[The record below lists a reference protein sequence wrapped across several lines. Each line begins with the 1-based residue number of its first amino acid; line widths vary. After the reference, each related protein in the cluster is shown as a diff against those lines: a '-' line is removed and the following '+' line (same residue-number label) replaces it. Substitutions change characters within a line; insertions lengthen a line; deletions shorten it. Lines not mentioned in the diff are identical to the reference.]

1 MRQEIGLSRPWR
13 FSQNRAAIRP
23 LPAIPLQSV
32 VNGRFRKQR
41 RATQLKTSRM
51 ALRYACPD
59 NPEKDYKMRITAS
72 HIVNWVDT
80 HAKEAQTN
88 LPRWVRRLCFDAEV
102 TRQLAFPAGD
112 SSFVPGWDGVLSCER
127 GNAWIPTGP
136 SRWEIGCDQ
145 NVVGKAEREY
155 KNRTQQTNPEQRLAC
170 AFVFVTPRRW
180 TKKSE
185 WIAEQK
191 TKNEWADVR
200 AYDADDL
207 EQWLEQSPSVALQF
221 GEELGLLGSG
231 VESCSRHWQS
241 WSQQCAPAI
250 TADALFMD
258 RADVRQNLEARIREA
273 ISASTAFHP
282 LAIRA
287 DSAEE
292 AAAFTVATV
301 LAAGDLADQSLV
313 VTDADGWRYVEAN
326 PQLKVAVAASPEV
339 AQKPVLRAGLFV
351 VVPHV
356 TGNSS
361 GNSQTAEL
369 ILERPYIYEFEKAL
383 IAIGMEESDAK
394 RFAASTGHSWT
405 VLRRQRATN
414 PAIQNPRWL
423 NVPQS
428 ASLAMLCLLGTWNT
442 NKEADRQVVS
452 RLANRPYEE
461 IEGDLRQLAR
471 LDDAPLLCIGSVWKA
486 KSPLELLGLFGDR
499 ITRDQLDRFFA
510 IAREMLE
517 APDPQLELPDGERW
531 MAQVHGKVHSFSGL
545 IFNSICDALIKL
557 AVRGPEQAGLH
568 ALRIGERVESLVH
581 GLLNEADGIRWL
593 SLASHL
599 PPLAEAAPSAFL
611 SAVEKSLLQVDA
623 PVIRL
628 ISETGGSGFGG
639 RCWHAG
645 LLWALE
651 TLAWD
656 GRRLARVALILAKL
670 SHEPIKGNRGNKP
683 SGSLFGL
690 FRSWLPQTAASLPDR
705 IKVLDLLIRQDADA
719 AFGVLEGLASPW
731 GRQFATPAVRPK
743 WREDDA
749 GAGNGV
755 PQNEMFEMQEAAKVR
770 LFQVCEG
777 NASRIAALLQ
787 NNLLKN
793 SEEMPR
799 ALALM
804 APFTHSSAA
813 DEDREILR
821 AALRKTIHWH
831 RNYDDMP
838 AEELNVWLAQ
848 VEACYEAL
856 APTSLVL
863 RHRWLFESHWVE
875 LPSRER
881 DDDVQARSDALVQ
894 MRKSALEELFK
905 AQGLQGIELLIAEC
919 KEPGTV
925 GASLAS
931 VEWVEVDWASWIAAN
946 GRDYMP
952 GLHMTWC
959 VGGMLRAMPS
969 PKSVELLRAVL
980 FIGGQQG
987 WHEAK
992 KARFLSLA
1000 RPDRETWQL
1009 ASESG
1014 PETDSAYWQ
1023 CVRPDH
1029 WRHDEDLPFVLECL
1043 LEAKRPRTLLQCCQ
1057 YQIGQA
1063 DPKLLFSA
1071 LQQFM
1076 AGEEIDGPM
1085 IDSWH
1090 LGEMLEQLEKSGEI
1104 ERFALIQLEFG
1115 LFPALGYGQ
1124 EERARTLYESVMS
1137 EPQLFAELIS
1147 LLYKPRHQ
1155 EREEPL
1161 TEGAQ
1166 NAASHAWK
1174 ILHACKRMPGTGSD
1188 GRIDADAFTQFIDS
1202 VRELCRKADRQAVG
1216 DLTLGEILAH
1226 APGDEDGTWPFAP
1239 AREVLDRPGADDL
1252 RRGFSVG
1259 VFNKR
1264 GVTTRSPCE
1273 GGGQERGLA
1282 SYYRDQAERV
1292 QYSHPNVAA
1301 MLEEIAKD
1309 YEHHGKREDDEAS
1322 LRKEGF

>member
-1 MRQEIGLSRPWR
+1 
-13 FSQNRAAIRP
+13 
-23 LPAIPLQSV
+23 
-32 VNGRFRKQR
+32 
-41 RATQLKTSRM
+41 
-51 ALRYACPD
+51 
-59 NPEKDYKMRITAS
+59 MRITAS
-72 HIVNWVDT
+72 HIVDWVNT
-80 HAKEAQTN
+80 HSKEAQTN
-88 LPRWVRRLCFDAEV
+88 LPRWVRRLCFDAEA
-102 TRQLAFPAGD
+102 TRQLAFPSGD
-112 SSFVPGWDGVLSCER
+112 SSFVPGWDGVLSSER
-127 GNAWIPTGP
+127 GNAWIPAGS

-145 NVVGKAEREY
+145 DVPGKANREY
-155 KNRTQQTNPEQRLAC
+155 QKRTKQTDVDERLVC
-170 AFVFVTPRRW
+170 TFVFVTPRRW
-180 TKKSE
+180 TKKKE
-185 WIAEQK
+185 WIAEQYA
-191 TKNEWADVR
+191 KNEWDDVR

-258 RADVRQNLEARIREA
+258 RAEVQQKLVAIIREA
-273 ISASTAFHP
+273 MSAAVPSHP

-313 VTDADGWRYVEAN
+313 VTDTDGWRYVEAN
-326 PQLKVAVAASPEV
+326 PQLKIAVAASPEV
-339 AQKPVLRAGLFV
+339 AQKPVLRVGLIV

-361 GNSQTAEL
+361 GNSEMVEL
-369 ILERPYIYEFEKAL
+369 VLERPSIYEFEKAL
-383 IAIGMEESDAK
+383 VVTGMEESDAR
-394 RFAASTGHSWT
+394 RFAASTGRSWT

-414 PAIQNPRWL
+414 PAIRNPGWL

-428 ASLAMLCLLGTWNT
+428 ASLAMLCLLGTWNAD
-442 NKEADRQVVS
+442 KEADRQVVS
-452 RLANRPYEE
+452 RLADRPYED

-486 KSPLELLGLFGDR
+486 KSPLELLVLFGDR
-499 ITRDQLDRFFA
+499 VTRDQLDRFFA

-517 APDPQLELPDGERW
+517 APDPQLELPDDERW
-531 MAQVHGKVHSFSGL
+531 MAQVHGKVHRFSGL

-557 AVRGPEQAGLH
+557 AVRGPEQAGLD
-568 ALRIGERVESLVH
+568 ALRIEERVESLVH
-581 GLLNEADGIRWL
+581 GLLNDADGIRWL

-599 PPLAEAAPSAFL
+599 PSLAEAAPSAFL
-611 SAVEKSLLQVDA
+611 SAVEKSLQQTDA

-628 ISETGGSGFGG
+628 ISETGGYGFGG

-656 GRRLARVALILAKL
+656 GRRLARVALVLAKL
-670 SHEPIKGNRGNKP
+670 SHEPVKGNWGNKP

-690 FRSWLPQTAASLPDR
+690 FHAWLPQTAASLPDR

-731 GRQFATPAVRPK
+731 GRQLATHAVCPK

-749 GAGNGV
+749 GAGNRV
-755 PQNEMFEMQEAAKVR
+755 PHNEIVEMLDAAKVR

-777 NASRIAALLQ
+777 NASRIAVLLQ

-793 SEEMPR
+793 IDEMPR

-804 APFTHSSAA
+804 APFAQPSLS
-813 DEDREILR
+813 DEERETLC

-831 RNYDDMP
+831 RNYDDTPP
-838 AEELNVWLAQ
+838 AEREVWLAQ
-848 VEACYEAL
+848 VEACYDAL
-856 APTSLVL
+856 APVGLVL
-863 RHRWLFESHWVE
+863 RHRWLFDSHWVE

-881 DDDVQARSDALVQ
+881 DDDVQARNNLLVQ
-894 MRKSALEELFK
+894 MRRKALEELFK
-905 AQGLQGIELLIAEC
+905 ALDLQGIEDLIAEC

-925 GASLAS
+925 GASLAGM
-931 VEWVEVDWASWIAAN
+931 EWGKVDWANWITSKGGDYKP
-946 GRDYMP
+946 GRQ
-952 GLHMTWC
+952 MTWC
-959 VGGMLRAMPS
+959 VGGMLRAIPS

-980 FIGGQQG
+980 LVGCQQG
-987 WHEAK
+987 WPGEK

-1014 PETDSAYWQ
+1014 FETDSAYWQ
-1023 CVRPDH
+1023 FVQPEH
-1029 WRHDEDLPFVLECL
+1029 WLHGGDLPFVLERL
-1043 LEAKRPRTLLQCCQ
+1043 LEAKRPRTVLQCCQ
-1057 YQIGQA
+1057 YQIDQT
-1063 DPKLLFSA
+1063 DPKVLFSA

-1076 AGEEIDGPM
+1076 AGEEADGPM

-1137 EPQLFAELIS
+1137 EPSLFAELIS

-1155 EREEPL
+1155 EREEPS

-1188 GRIDADAFTQFIDS
+1188 GRVDADAFTQFIDS
-1202 VRELCRKADRQAVG
+1202 VQELCRQADRQAVG

-1226 APGDEDGTWPFAP
+1226 APADEDGAWPFAP
-1239 AREVLDRPGADDL
+1239 AREILDRSGADDL

-1264 GVTTRSPCE
+1264 GVTCRSPCE
-1273 GGGQERGLA
+1273 GGGQERNLA
-1282 SYYRDQAERV
+1282 SYYRSQAERV

-1301 MLEEIAKD
+1301 VLEGIAKS
-1309 YEHHGKREDDEAS
+1309 YEYHGKCEDDEAG

>member
-1 MRQEIGLSRPWR
+1 MRL
-13 FSQNRAAIRP
+13 
-23 LPAIPLQSV
+23 
-32 VNGRFRKQR
+32 
-41 RATQLKTSRM
+41 
-51 ALRYACPD
+51 
-59 NPEKDYKMRITAS
+59 TAS
-72 HIVNWVDT
+72 HVIDWVNN
-80 HAKEAQTN
+80 HSKEAQTN
-88 LPRWVRRLCFDAEV
+88 LPRWIRRLCFDVEA

-112 SSFVPGWDGVLSCER
+112 SSFVPGWDGVLFSER
-127 GNAWIPTGP
+127 GNAWIPVGS

-145 NVVGKAEREY
+145 DVPGKANREY
-155 KNRTQQTNPEQRLAC
+155 QKRTKQTGGDERLDC
-170 AFVFVTPRRW
+170 TFVFVTPRRW
-180 TKKSE
+180 TKKNE
-185 WIAEQK
+185 WIAERK
-191 TKNEWADVR
+191 AKAEWADVR

-258 RADVRQNLEARIREA
+258 RAEVQQNLVAKIREA
-273 ISASTAFHP
+273 ISASTASHP

-301 LAAGDLADQSLV
+301 LATGDLADQSLV
-313 VTDADGWRYVEAN
+313 VTDADGWRYVEVN
-326 PQLKVAVAASPEV
+326 HQLKIAVAASPEV
-339 AQKPVLRAGLFV
+339 AQKPVLRAGLLV

-361 GNSQTAEL
+361 GNSGAAEL
-369 ILERPYIYEFEKAL
+369 VLERPNIYEFEKAL
-383 IAIGMEESDAK
+383 IATGMEESDAR
-394 RFAASTGHSWT
+394 RFAASTGRSWT

-414 PAIQNPRWL
+414 PAIRNPGWL

-428 ASLAMLCLLGTWNT
+428 ASLAMLCLLGTWNAD
-442 NKEADRQVVS
+442 KEADRQVVS
-452 RLANRPYEE
+452 RLAGRPYED
-461 IEGDLRQLAR
+461 IEGDLLQLAR

-517 APDPQLELPDGERW
+517 VPDPQLELPDDERW
-531 MAQVHGKVHSFSGL
+531 MAQVHGKVHRFSGL

-568 ALRIGERVESLVH
+568 ALRIEERVESVVH

-599 PPLAEAAPSAFL
+599 PSLAEAAPNAFL
-611 SAVEKSLLQVDA
+611 SAVEKSLQQGDA

-628 ISETGGSGFGG
+628 ISETGGSGFAG

-656 GRRLARVALILAKL
+656 GRRLARVALLLAKL
-670 SHEPIKGNRGNKP
+670 SHEPIKGNWGNKP

-705 IKVLDLLIRQDADA
+705 IKVLDLLIRQDVEA
-719 AFGVLEGLASPW
+719 AFGVLEGLASPLTH
-731 GRQFATPAVRPK
+731 QVATPAVRPK

-749 GAGNGV
+749 GAGNWV
-755 PQNEMFEMQEAAKVR
+755 PHDEIGEILDAAKAR

-793 SEEMPR
+793 NEEMPR

-804 APFTHSSAA
+804 APFTHPSAA
-813 DEDREILR
+813 DEDREVLR

-831 RNYDDMP
+831 RNYDDTP
-838 AEELNVWLAQ
+838 VDELDAWLAQ
-848 VEACYEAL
+848 VEACYAAL

-863 RHRWLFESHWVE
+863 RHSWLFESHWVE

-881 DDDVQARSDALVQ
+881 DDDVQARNDALVQ
-894 MRKSALEELFK
+894 MRMNALEELFK
-905 AQGLQGIELLIAEC
+905 AKGLQGIEHLIAEC

-925 GASLAS
+925 GASLAGM
-931 VEWVEVDWASWIAAN
+931 EWCEVDWANWITTK
-946 GRDYMP
+946 GGDYTP

-959 VGGMLRAMPS
+959 VGGMLRATPS
-969 PKSVELLRAVL
+969 PKSVELLRSVL
-980 FIGGQQG
+980 LISGQQG
-987 WHEAK
+987 WPGAK
-992 KARFLSLA
+992 KARFLALA
-1000 RPDRETWQL
+1000 RPDREAWQL

-1014 PETDSAYWQ
+1014 PETDSAYWH

-1029 WRHDEDLPFVLECL
+1029 WRHDEDLPFVLQRL
-1043 LEAKRPRTLLQCCQ
+1043 LEAKRPRTVLQCCQ

-1063 DPKLLFSA
+1063 DQKLLFAA

-1076 AGEEIDGPM
+1076 AGEEADGPM

-1147 LLYKPRHQ
+1147 LLYKPMHQ

-1174 ILHACKRMPGTGSD
+1174 ILHACKRIPGTGSD
-1188 GRIDADAFTQFIDS
+1188 GRIDADAFTQFVDS
-1202 VRELCRKADRQAVG
+1202 VRELCSQADRQAVA

-1226 APGDEDGTWPFAP
+1226 APADQDEAWPFAP
-1239 AREVLDRPGADDL
+1239 AREILERPELVDM
-1252 RRGFSVG
+1252 RRGFNTG

-1264 GVTTRSPCE
+1264 GVTCRSPCE
-1273 GGGQERGLA
+1273 GGGQERDLA
-1282 SYYRDQAERV
+1282 SYYRGQAERV

-1301 MLEEIAKD
+1301 MLEDIAKM
-1309 YEHHGKREDDEAS
+1309 YEHHGKHQDDEAN

>member
-1 MRQEIGLSRPWR
+1 MRL
-13 FSQNRAAIRP
+13 
-23 LPAIPLQSV
+23 
-32 VNGRFRKQR
+32 
-41 RATQLKTSRM
+41 
-51 ALRYACPD
+51 
-59 NPEKDYKMRITAS
+59 TAS
-72 HIVNWVDT
+72 HIVDWVNT
-80 HAKEAQTN
+80 HSKEAQTN
-88 LPRWVRRLCFDAEV
+88 LPRLVRRLCFDAEA
-102 TRQLAFPAGD
+102 TRQLAFPSGD
-112 SSFVPGWDGVLSCER
+112 SSFVPGWDGVLSSER
-127 GNAWIPTGP
+127 GNAWIPAGS

-145 NVVGKAEREY
+145 DVPGKADREY
-155 KNRTQQTNPEQRLAC
+155 QKRTKQIDVDERLAC
-170 AFVFVTPRRW
+170 TFVFVTPRRW
-180 TKKSE
+180 TKKKE
-185 WIAEQK
+185 WIAEQNA
-191 TKNEWADVR
+191 KNEWADVR

-231 VESCSRHWQS
+231 VESCFRHWQS

-258 RADVRQNLEARIREA
+258 RAEVQQNLVAKIREA
-273 ISASTAFHP
+273 ISASAASHP

-292 AAAFTVATV
+292 AAAFIVATV
-301 LAAGDLADQSLV
+301 LATGDLADQSLV

-326 PQLKVAVAASPEV
+326 PQLKIAVAASPEV
-339 AQKPVLRAGLFV
+339 AQKPVLRVGLLV

-356 TGNSS
+356 TGNLS
-361 GNSQTAEL
+361 GNSEIAEL
-369 ILERPYIYEFEKAL
+369 VLERPSIYEFEKAL
-383 IAIGMEESDAK
+383 VATGVEESDAK
-394 RFAASTGHSWT
+394 RFATSTGRSWT

-414 PAIQNPRWL
+414 PAIRNPGWL
-423 NVPQS
+423 NEPHS
-428 ASLAMLCLLGTWNT
+428 ASLAMLCLLGTWNGD
-442 NKEADRQVVS
+442 KEADRQVVS
-452 RLANRPYEE
+452 RLADRPYEE
-461 IEGDLRQLAR
+461 VEGDLRQLAR

-499 ITRDQLDRFFA
+499 IKRDQLDRFFA

-517 APDPQLELPDGERW
+517 APDPQLELPDDERW
-531 MAQVHGKVHSFSGL
+531 MAQVHGKVHRFSGL

-557 AVRGPEQAGLH
+557 AVRGPEQAGLD
-568 ALRIGERVESLVH
+568 ALRIEECVESLVH
-581 GLLNEADGIRWL
+581 GLLNDADGIRWL

-599 PPLAEAAPSAFL
+599 PSLAEAAPSAFL
-611 SAVEKSLLQVDA
+611 SAVEKSLQQVDA

-670 SHEPIKGNRGNKP
+670 SHEPIKGNWGNKP

-705 IKVLDLLIRQDADA
+705 IKVLDLLIRQDVDA

-755 PQNEMFEMQEAAKVR
+755 PHNEIVEMLDAAKVR

-793 SEEMPR
+793 NEEMPS

-804 APFTHSSAA
+804 ALFTHPSAA
-813 DEDREILR
+813 DEDREVLR

-831 RNYDDMP
+831 RNYDDTPP
-838 AEELNVWLAQ
+838 AELEAWLAQ
-848 VEACYEAL
+848 VEACYAAL
-856 APTSLVL
+856 APVGLVL

-881 DDDVQARSDALVQ
+881 DDGVQARNDALVQ
-894 MRKSALEELFK
+894 MRTNALEELFK
-905 AQGLQGIELLIAEC
+905 AQGLQGIEHLIAEC

-925 GASLAS
+925 GATLAGM
-931 VEWVEVDWASWIAAN
+931 EWGEVDWANWIVTK
-946 GRDYMP
+946 GDDYTP
-952 GLHMTWC
+952 GLLMTWC
-959 VGGMLRAMPS
+959 IGGMLRAMPS

-980 FIGGQQG
+980 SIGGQQG
-987 WHEAK
+987 WHGAK
-992 KARFLSLA
+992 KARFLSQA

-1014 PETDSAYWQ
+1014 PETESAYWQ
-1023 CVRPDH
+1023 CVRPEH
-1029 WRHDEDLPFVLECL
+1029 WRHDEDLPFVLQRL

-1063 DPKLLFSA
+1063 DLKQLFSA

-1076 AGEEIDGPM
+1076 AGEEADGPM

-1104 ERFALIQLEFG
+1104 ERFALVQLEFG

-1124 EERARTLYESVMS
+1124 EERASALYESVMS
-1137 EPQLFAELIS
+1137 EPPLFAELIS
-1147 LLYKPRHQ
+1147 LLYKPKHQ

-1161 TEGAQ
+1161 TEGART
-1166 NAASHAWK
+1166 AASHAWK
-1174 ILHACKRMPGTGSD
+1174 IFHACERMPGTGND
-1188 GRIDADAFTQFIDS
+1188 GRIDADAFTLFVDS
-1202 VRELCRKADRQAVG
+1202 VRELCSQADRQAVG

-1226 APGDEDGTWPFAP
+1226 APADEDGTWPFAP
-1239 AREVLDRPGADDL
+1239 AREVLDRSGSDDL

-1264 GVTTRSPCE
+1264 GVTSRSPCE
-1273 GGGQERGLA
+1273 GGGQERDLA
-1282 SYYRDQAERV
+1282 SYYRGQAERV

-1301 MLEEIAKD
+1301 MLEDVAKD
-1309 YEHHGKREDDEAS
+1309 YEHHGKREDNEAG

>member
-1 MRQEIGLSRPWR
+1 MR
-13 FSQNRAAIRP
+13 
-23 LPAIPLQSV
+23 V
-32 VNGRFRKQR
+32 
-41 RATQLKTSRM
+41 
-51 ALRYACPD
+51 
-59 NPEKDYKMRITAS
+59 TAS
-72 HIVNWVDT
+72 HIINWVDT
-80 HAKEAQTN
+80 RAKEAQTN
-88 LPRWVRRLCFDAEV
+88 LPRWVRRLCFDAEA

-112 SSFVPGWDGVLSCER
+112 SSFVPGWDGVLSCDR

-145 NVVGKAEREY
+145 NVVGKANREY
-155 KNRTQQTNPEQRLAC
+155 KNRTTQTSPEERLAC

-191 TKNEWADVR
+191 AKSDWADVR

-231 VESCSRHWQS
+231 VESCSRHWQL
-241 WSQQCAPAI
+241 WSQQCSPAI

-258 RADVRQNLEARIREA
+258 RTEVQQDLVVKIREA
-273 ISASTAFHP
+273 LSASTAPNP

-292 AAAFTVATV
+292 ATAFTVATI
-301 LAAGDLADQSLV
+301 LMDGDLADHSLV
-313 VTDADGWRYVEAN
+313 VTDANGWRYVEAN
-326 PQLKVAVAASPEV
+326 PQLKIAVAAYPEV
-339 AQKPVLRAGLFV
+339 AQKPVLRAGLLV

-356 TGNSS
+356 TGNLL
-361 GNSQTAEL
+361 GNSEAAVL
-369 ILERPYIYEFEKAL
+369 VLERPNIYEFEKAL
-383 IAIGMEESDAK
+383 VVTGMEESDSK
-394 RFAASTGHSWT
+394 RFAASTGRSWT

-414 PAIQNPRWL
+414 PAIRSPGWL

-428 ASLAMLCLLGTWNT
+428 ASLAMLCLLGTWSADN
-442 NKEADRQVVS
+442 EADRQLVS
-452 RLANRPYEE
+452 RLADRPYEN
-461 IEGDLRQLAR
+461 IESDLRQLAR

-486 KSPLELLGLFGDR
+486 KSPLELLGLFGDHL
-499 ITRDQLDRFFA
+499 TRDQLDRFFS

-517 APDPQLELPDGERW
+517 APDPQLELPDEERW
-531 MAQVHGKVHSFSGL
+531 MAQVHGKVHRFSGL
-545 IFNSICDALIKL
+545 IFKSICDALIKL
-557 AVRGPEQAGLH
+557 AVRGPEQAGLN
-568 ALRIGERVESLVH
+568 ALRIEERVESLVH

-599 PPLAEAAPSAFL
+599 PSLAEAAPNAFL
-611 SAVEKSLLQVDA
+611 NAVEKGLLQEDA

-670 SHEPIKGNRGNKP
+670 SHEPIKGNWANKP
-683 SGSLFGL
+683 IGSLFGL

-731 GRQFATPAVRPK
+731 GQRVATPAVRPK

-755 PQNEMFEMQEAAKVR
+755 PHNEIIEMLDAAKVR

-777 NASRIAALLQ
+777 HASRIAALLQ

-793 SEEMPR
+793 NEEMPR

-804 APFTHSSAA
+804 APFTHPSAA
-813 DEDREILR
+813 DEEREVLR
-821 AALRKTIHWH
+821 VALRKTIHWR
-831 RNYDDMP
+831 RNYDDTP
-838 AEELNVWLAQ
+838 ADELDVWLAQ
-848 VEACYEAL
+848 VEACYAAL
-856 APTSLVL
+856 APAGLVL

-881 DDDVQARSDALVQ
+881 DDDVQARNDALVQ
-894 MRKSALEELFK
+894 MRTNALEELFK
-905 AQGLQGIELLIAEC
+905 AQGLQGIEHLIAEC

-925 GASLAS
+925 GATLAGM
-931 VEWVEVDWASWIAAN
+931 EWCEIGWANWVATK
-946 GRDYMP
+946 GGDYMP

-959 VGGMLRAMPS
+959 IGGMLRAMPS
-969 PKSVELLRAVL
+969 PKSAELLRSVL
-980 FIGGQQG
+980 SIGGQQG
-987 WHEAK
+987 WHGAK

-1014 PETDSAYWQ
+1014 PETESAYWQ
-1023 CVRPDH
+1023 YVRPEH
-1029 WRHDEDLPFVLECL
+1029 WRHDEDLPFVLQRL
-1043 LEAKRPRTLLQCCQ
+1043 LEAKRPRTLLQCCH
-1057 YQIGQA
+1057 YQIDQA
-1063 DPKLLFSA
+1063 DPKQLFSA

-1076 AGEEIDGPM
+1076 AGEEADGPM

-1090 LGEMLEQLEKSGEI
+1090 LGEMLEQLEKCGEI

-1147 LLYKPRHQ
+1147 LLYKPMHQ

-1188 GRIDADAFTQFIDS
+1188 GRIDADAFTHFIDA
-1202 VRELCRKADRQAVG
+1202 VRELCRQADRQAVG
-1216 DLTLGEILAH
+1216 DQTLGEILAH
-1226 APGDEDGTWPFAP
+1226 APADEDGTWPFAP
-1239 AREVLDRPGADDL
+1239 AREVLNHSGADDL
-1252 RRGFSVG
+1252 RRGFSLG

-1273 GGGQERGLA
+1273 GGGQERNLA
-1282 SYYRDQAERV
+1282 SYYRGQAERI
-1292 QYSHPNVAA
+1292 QYSYPSVAA

-1309 YEHHGKREDDEAS
+1309 YEHHGRREDDEAG

>member
-1 MRQEIGLSRPWR
+1 
-13 FSQNRAAIRP
+13 
-23 LPAIPLQSV
+23 
-32 VNGRFRKQR
+32 
-41 RATQLKTSRM
+41 M
-51 ALRYACPD
+51 ALRYAPFVD
-59 NPEKDYKMRITAS
+59 QENDFKMRITAS
-72 HIVNWVDT
+72 HIINWVDT
-80 HAKEAQTN
+80 HAKEAQAN
-88 LPRWVRRLCFDAEV
+88 LPRWIRRLCFNVEA

-112 SSFVPGWDGVLSCER
+112 SSFVPGWDGVLSCEQ
-127 GNAWIPTGP
+127 GSAWVPTGQ

-145 NVVGKAEREY
+145 NVLGKAEREY
-155 KNRTQQTNPEQRLAC
+155 KNRTEQTDPEERLAC
-170 AFVFVTPRRW
+170 TFVFVTPRRW
-180 TKKSE
+180 TKKND
-185 WIAEQK
+185 WIADK
-191 TKNEWADVR
+191 NAKNEWIGIRVV
-200 AYDADDL
+200 DADDL

-231 VESCSRHWQS
+231 VESCSRHWQL

-250 TADALFMD
+250 AADALFMD
-258 RADVRQNLEARIREA
+258 RAEVQQNLVAKIREA
-273 ISASTAFHP
+273 ISASTASHP

-292 AAAFTVATV
+292 AAAFTVATI

-326 PQLKVAVAASPEV
+326 PQLKIAVAASPEV
-339 AQKPVLRAGLFV
+339 AHKPVLRAGLLV

-361 GNSQTAEL
+361 GNSKTEEL
-369 ILERPYIYEFEKAL
+369 VLERPSIYEFEKAL
-383 IAIGMEESDAK
+383 IATGMEESDAR
-394 RFAASTGHSWT
+394 RFAASTGRSWT
-405 VLRRQRATN
+405 VLRRQRASN
-414 PAIQNPRWL
+414 PAIRNPRWL

-428 ASLAMLCLLGTWNT
+428 ASLAMLCLLGTWNAD
-442 NKEADRQVVS
+442 NEADRQVVS
-452 RLANRPYEE
+452 RLADRPYEE
-461 IEGDLRQLAR
+461 VEGDLRQLAR

-517 APDPQLELPDGERW
+517 APDPQLELPDEERW
-531 MAQVHGKVHSFSGL
+531 MAQVHGKVHRFSGL

-568 ALRIGERVESLVH
+568 ALRIEERVESLVR
-581 GLLNEADGIRWL
+581 GLLNDADEIRWL
-593 SLASHL
+593 SLASYL
-599 PPLAEAAPSAFL
+599 PSLAEAAPNAFL
-611 SAVEKSLLQVDA
+611 SAVEKSLLQADA

-628 ISETGGSGFGG
+628 ISETGGSGVGG

-645 LLWALE
+645 LLWAME

-656 GRRLARVALILAKL
+656 GRRLARIALILAKL
-670 SHEPIKGNRGNKP
+670 SHEPVKGNWGNKP

-690 FRSWLPQTAASLPDR
+690 FDAWFPQTAASLPDR

-731 GRQFATPAVRPK
+731 GGQLATRAVRPK

-749 GAGNGV
+749 GAGNRV
-755 PQNEMFEMQEAAKVR
+755 PHNEIVEMLDAAKAR
-770 LFQVCEG
+770 LFQICEG
-777 NASRIAALLQ
+777 NAARIATLLH

-793 SEEMPR
+793 KEEMPR

-804 APFTHSSAA
+804 VPFGQPSST
-813 DEDREILR
+813 DEEREILR

-831 RNYDDMP
+831 RNYDEAPP
-838 AEELNVWLAQ
+838 AELEAWLAQ
-848 VEACYEAL
+848 VDACYAAL
-856 APTSLVL
+856 APVGLVL
-863 RHRWLFESHWVE
+863 RHRWLFDSHWVE

-881 DDDVQARSDALVQ
+881 DDDVQARNNTLVQ
-894 MRKSALEELFK
+894 MRRNALEELFK
-905 AQGLQGIELLIAEC
+905 DQGLQGIEYLIAEC

-925 GASLAS
+925 GASLADMD
-931 VEWVEVDWASWIAAN
+931 WGEVDWANWIAAQ
-946 GRDYMP
+946 GDYTP

-959 VGGMLRAMPS
+959 VSGMLRAMPS

-1014 PETDSAYWQ
+1014 PETDSAYWE
-1023 CVRPDH
+1023 CVRPEH
-1029 WRHDEDLPFVLECL
+1029 WLDDGDLPVVLQRL
-1043 LEAKRPRTLLQCCQ
+1043 LEAKRPRTALQCCQ
-1057 YQIGQA
+1057 YQLDKT

-1071 LQQFM
+1071 LRQFM
-1076 AGEEIDGPM
+1076 AGEEADGPM
-1085 IDSWH
+1085 IASWH
-1090 LGEMLEQLEKSGEI
+1090 LGGMVEQLEKCSEI

-1115 LFPALGYGQ
+1115 VFPALAYGQ
-1124 EERARTLYESVMS
+1124 EKKARTLYESVMS
-1137 EPQLFAELIS
+1137 EPSLFAELIS
-1147 LLYKPRHQ
+1147 LRYPRQ
-1155 EREEPL
+1155 QGGEEPFN
-1161 TEGAQ
+1161 EGAR

-1188 GRIDADAFTQFIDS
+1188 GRIAADAFTKFIDS
-1202 VRELCRKADRQAVG
+1202 VQELCGKADRQAEG
-1216 DLTLGEILAH
+1216 DLSLGEILAH
-1226 APGDEDGTWPFAP
+1226 APADEDGTWPFAP
-1239 AREVLDRPGADDL
+1239 AREVLERSGADDL
-1252 RRGFSVG
+1252 RQGFRLG

-1264 GVTTRSPCE
+1264 GVTCRSPCE
-1273 GGGQERGLA
+1273 GGGQERNLA
-1282 SYYRDQAERV
+1282 TYYRSQAERV

-1301 MLEEIAKD
+1301 MLEGIAKN
-1309 YEHHGKREDDEAS
+1309 YEYHGKREDDEAG

>member
-1 MRQEIGLSRPWR
+1 MPCFLIGL
-13 FSQNRAAIRP
+13 
-23 LPAIPLQSV
+23 
-32 VNGRFRKQR
+32 
-41 RATQLKTSRM
+41 
-51 ALRYACPD
+51 
-59 NPEKDYKMRITAS
+59 KMRLTAS
-72 HIVNWVDT
+72 HILDWVNT
-80 HAKEAQTN
+80 HSKEAQTN
-88 LPRWVRRLCFDAEV
+88 LPRWIRRLCFDAEA

-127 GNAWIPTGP
+127 GNAWIPAGS

-145 NVVGKAEREY
+145 KVSGKATREY
-155 KNRTQQTNPEQRLAC
+155 RKRTKHTSGDERLDC
-170 AFVFVTPRRW
+170 TFVFVTPRRW
-180 TKKSE
+180 TKKNE
-185 WIAEQK
+185 WVAEQRV
-191 TKNEWADVR
+191 KNEWVDVR

-258 RADVRQNLEARIREA
+258 RTEVRLSLETKIREA
-273 ISASTAFHP
+273 MSASTASHP

-292 AAAFTVATV
+292 AAAFTVATI
-301 LAAGDLADQSLV
+301 LAAGDLTDQSLV

-326 PQLKVAVAASPEV
+326 PQLKIAVAASPEV
-339 AQKPVLRAGLFV
+339 AQRPVLRAGLLV

-361 GNSQTAEL
+361 GNSETAEL
-369 ILERPYIYEFEKAL
+369 VLERPSIYEFEKAL
-383 IAIGMEESDAK
+383 IAIGMEESDAR
-394 RFAASTGHSWT
+394 RFAASTGRSWT

-414 PAIQNPRWL
+414 PAIRNPGWL
-423 NVPQS
+423 NVSQS
-428 ASLAMLCLLGTWNT
+428 ASLAMLCLLGTWNAD
-442 NKEADRQVVS
+442 KEADRQVVS
-452 RLANRPYEE
+452 RLADRSYED
-461 IEGDLRQLAR
+461 IEGDLRQLAS
-471 LDDAPLLCIGSVWKA
+471 LDDAPLLCIGSVWRA

-517 APDPQLELPDGERW
+517 APDPQLELPDDERW
-531 MAQVHGKVHSFSGL
+531 MAQVHGKVHRFSGL

-557 AVRGPEQAGLH
+557 AVRGPEQAGLQT
-568 ALRIGERVESLVH
+568 LRIEERVESLVH
-581 GLLNEADGIRWL
+581 GLLNDADGIRWL

-599 PPLAEAAPSAFL
+599 PSLAEAAPNAFL
-611 SAVEKSLLQVDA
+611 CAVERSLQHVDA

-628 ISETGGSGFGG
+628 ISETGGSGFAG

-651 TLAWD
+651 TLAWN

-670 SHEPIKGNRGNKP
+670 SHEPIKGNWGNKP

-719 AFGVLEGLASPW
+719 AFGVLDGLASPW

-755 PQNEMFEMQEAAKVR
+755 PHNEIVEMLDAAKVR
-770 LFQVCEG
+770 LFQICEG
-777 NASRIAALLQ
+777 NAPRIAALLQ

-793 SEEMPR
+793 NEEMPR

-804 APFTHSSAA
+804 APFTHPSAA
-813 DEDREILR
+813 DEDREVLR

-831 RNYDDMP
+831 RNYDDTP
-838 AEELNVWLAQ
+838 ADELDMWLGQ
-848 VEACYEAL
+848 VEACYAAL
-856 APTSLVL
+856 APAGLVL
-863 RHRWLFESHWVE
+863 RDRWLFESHWVE

-881 DDDVQARSDALVQ
+881 DDDVQARNDALVQ
-894 MRKSALEELFK
+894 MRTNALEELFT
-905 AQGLQGIELLIAEC
+905 AQGLQGIEHLIAEC

-925 GASLAS
+925 GATLAGM
-931 VEWVEVDWASWIAAN
+931 EWGEVDWANWIVTK
-946 GRDYMP
+946 GDDYTP
-952 GLHMTWC
+952 GLLMTWC
-959 VGGMLRAMPS
+959 IGGMLRAMPS

-980 FIGGQQG
+980 SIAGQQG
-987 WHEAK
+987 WHGAK
-992 KARFLSLA
+992 KARFLSQA

-1014 PETDSAYWQ
+1014 PETESAYWQ
-1023 CVRPDH
+1023 CVRPEH
-1029 WRHDEDLPFVLECL
+1029 WRHDEDLPFVLQRL
-1043 LEAKRPRTLLQCCQ
+1043 LEAKRPRTLLQCSQ

-1063 DPKLLFSA
+1063 DPKQLFSA

-1076 AGEEIDGPM
+1076 AGEEADGPM

-1090 LGEMLEQLEKSGEI
+1090 LGKMLEQLEKSGEI
-1104 ERFALIQLEFG
+1104 EKFALIQLEFG

-1155 EREEPL
+1155 DQEREEPL

-1174 ILHACKRMPGTGSD
+1174 ILHACKRIPGTGSD
-1188 GRIDADAFTQFIDS
+1188 GRIDADTFTHFIDS
-1202 VRELCRKADRQAVG
+1202 VQELCRQADRQAVG

-1226 APGDEDGTWPFAP
+1226 VPADEDGTWPFAP
-1239 AREVLDRPGADDL
+1239 AREVLDRFGSDDL

-1264 GVTTRSPCE
+1264 GVTSRSPCE
-1273 GGGQERGLA
+1273 GGGQERDLA
-1282 SYYRDQAERV
+1282 SYYRGQAERV
-1292 QYSHPNVAA
+1292 QYSHPNVAT
-1301 MLEEIAKD
+1301 MLEDIAKD
-1309 YEHHGKREDDEAS
+1309 YEHHGKREDDEAG